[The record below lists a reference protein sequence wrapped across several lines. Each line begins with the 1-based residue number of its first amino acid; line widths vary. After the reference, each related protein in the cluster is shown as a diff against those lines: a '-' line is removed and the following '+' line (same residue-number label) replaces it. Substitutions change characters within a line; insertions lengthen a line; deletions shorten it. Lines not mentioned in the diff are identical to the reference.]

1 MPDPFPGQAVIASV
15 LANQGPDG
23 QYWWVLFGREGK
35 MNLFVH
41 LVLRLAGVVL
51 VCLVC
56 AVGWVLIDAHRTIEK
71 EAKASADRVAGALET
86 LYWRELLW
94 RGGLSREHLIPI
106 PDWETMATMKVISPG
121 VCITFAPGNEEPR
134 RLCSQL
140 ETISDPAPAWFEAFY
155 DQIFGS
161 YARVERPLTARQ
173 PMAGLVAA
181 EPDRAA
187 AIRQAWHQTDVVLSV
202 AALLAAGIGVL
213 AALLIGQS
221 LMPARTIVAGLRRLE
236 RADYSYR
243 LPSYPTAE
251 FNQISRAVND
261 LTTRLAET
269 TAQRV
274 ALTNRLF
281 QVQEEERRALARD
294 LHDEFGQCLA
304 AVGALA
310 TLIEMEA
317 ATKQPDIAKDA
328 RSIIDISKRMTTTL
342 RGALARLRSQEVEEL
357 GLEASLAQLVA
368 GWNVQTEQQAIF
380 HLDIVGDLAE
390 LPEATALNIYRIA
403 QECLTNAARHGK
415 PHDVR
420 LHVERVD
427 AAGSHAV
434 ALSVEDDGGGSPAKL
449 SSASGYGIL
458 GIRERVG
465 ALGGS
470 LSIGQAPRGV
480 RVAALIPLMPSRTPS
495 VAMPVPA

>member
-1 MPDPFPGQAVIASV
+1 
-15 LANQGPDG
+15 
-23 QYWWVLFGREGK
+23 

-41 LVLRLAGVVL
+41 LVLRLAVVVFL
-51 VCLVC
+51 CLVG
-56 AVGWVLIDAHRTIEK
+56 AVGWVLIDTHRAIER
-71 EAKASADRVAGALET
+71 EAKASADRVAASLEV

-94 RGGLSREHLIPI
+94 RGGLNREHLIPL
-106 PDWETMATMKVISPG
+106 PEWETMATMKVISPG
-121 VCITFAPGNEEPR
+121 VCITFAPGQEEPR
-134 RLCSQL
+134 RFCSQL
-140 ETISDPAPAWFEAFY
+140 ETISDPAPAWFATFY
-155 DQIFGS
+155 DYAFGT
-161 YARVERPLTARQ
+161 YRRIERPLTARQ

-187 AIRQAWHQTDVVLSV
+187 AMRQAWHQVDVVLSV
-202 AALLAAGIGVL
+202 AALLAIGIGIL
-213 AALLIGQS
+213 AALFIGQS
-221 LMPARTIVAGLRRLE
+221 LMPARAIVAGLRRLG
-236 RADYSYR
+236 RGDYSYR
-243 LPSYPTAE
+243 LPGYPTAE
-251 FNQISRAVND
+251 FDQISRAVND
-261 LTTRLAET
+261 LAARLSET

-304 AVGALA
+304 AIGALA
-310 TLIEMEA
+310 TIIEMEA
-317 ATKQPDIAKDA
+317 AKGQPEMAKDA
-328 RSIIDISKRMTTTL
+328 RSILDVTKRMTTTL

-368 GWNVQTEQQAIF
+368 GWNAQREQRATF

-415 PHDVR
+415 PQDVR

-427 AAGSHAV
+427 VAENDAI
-434 ALSVEDDGGGSPAKL
+434 ALSVEDDGGGSPVKL
-449 SSASGYGIL
+449 NSASGYGIL
-458 GIRERVG
+458 GIRERVA

-480 RVAALIPLMPSRTPS
+480 RVAALIPLMPSRAPS
-495 VAMPVPA
+495 AALAMPA

>member
-1 MPDPFPGQAVIASV
+1 
-15 LANQGPDG
+15 
-23 QYWWVLFGREGK
+23 

-41 LVLRLAGVVL
+41 LVLRLASVVL
-51 VCLVC
+51 VCLAC
-56 AVGWVLIDAHRTIEK
+56 AVGWVLIDTHRAIEK
-71 EAKASADRVAGALET
+71 EASASADRVASALET

-94 RGGLSREHLIPI
+94 RGGLSREHLVPI

-121 VCITFAPGNEEPR
+121 VCITVTPGNEAPR

-140 ETISDPAPAWFEAFY
+140 ETISDPAPAWFQAFY
-155 DQIFGS
+155 DHVFGA

-173 PMAGLVAA
+173 PMAGAVAA
-181 EPDRAA
+181 EPDRGAA
-187 AIRQAWHQTDVVLSV
+187 VRQAWQRTDVVLSV

-213 AALLIGQS
+213 AAVVIGQS

-236 RADYSYR
+236 RGDYSYR
-243 LPSYPTAE
+243 LPGYRTAE
-251 FNQISRAVND
+251 FDRISRAVND
-261 LTTRLAET
+261 LTSRLAET
-269 TAQRV
+269 TAQRM

-310 TLIEMEA
+310 TVIELEA
-317 ATKQPDIAKDA
+317 ADRPDLAKDA
-328 RSIIDISKRMTTTL
+328 RSIRETSKRMTATL

-368 GWNVQTEQQAIF
+368 GWNAQKDRQAAF
-380 HLDIVGDLAE
+380 HLDIVGNLAG
-390 LPEATALNIYRIA
+390 LPEATSLSIYRIA

-415 PHDVR
+415 PRDVR
-420 LHVERVD
+420 LQVQRVD
-427 AAGSHAV
+427 AEGRDAV
-434 ALSVEDDGGGSPAKL
+434 AVSVEDDGGGTL
-449 SSASGYGIL
+449 SRLGWAPGYGIL
-458 GIRERVG
+458 GIRERVT

-470 LSIGQAPRGV
+470 LSISQARWGV
-480 RVAALIPLMPSRTPS
+480 RVAALIPLMPAREAS
-495 VAMPVPA
+495 APA

>member
-1 MPDPFPGQAVIASV
+1 
-15 LANQGPDG
+15 
-23 QYWWVLFGREGK
+23 

-51 VCLVC
+51 VCLAC
-56 AVGWVLIDAHRTIEK
+56 AVGWVLIDTHRAIEK
-71 EAKASADRVAGALET
+71 EASASADRVANTLET

-94 RGGLSREHLIPI
+94 RGGLSREHLVPI

-121 VCITFAPGNEEPR
+121 VCITVTPGNEAPR

-140 ETISDPAPAWFEAFY
+140 ETISDPAPAWFQAFY
-155 DQIFGS
+155 DHVFGA

-173 PMAGLVAA
+173 PMAGVVAA
-181 EPDRAA
+181 EPDRGAA
-187 AIRQAWHQTDVVLSV
+187 VRQAWQRTDVVLSV

-213 AALLIGQS
+213 AAAVIGQS

-236 RADYSYR
+236 RGDYSYR
-243 LPSYPTAE
+243 LPGYRTAE
-251 FNQISRAVND
+251 FDRISRAVND
-261 LTTRLAET
+261 LTSRLAET
-269 TAQRV
+269 TAQRM

-310 TLIEMEA
+310 TVIELEA
-317 ATKQPDIAKDA
+317 ADRPDLAKDA
-328 RSIIDISKRMTTTL
+328 RSIRETSKRMTATL

-368 GWNVQTEQQAIF
+368 GWNAQKDRQAAF
-380 HLDIVGDLAE
+380 HLDIVGNLAG
-390 LPEATALNIYRIA
+390 LPEATSLSIYRIA

-415 PHDVR
+415 PRDVR
-420 LHVERVD
+420 LQVQRVD
-427 AAGSHAV
+427 AEGRDAV
-434 ALSVEDDGGGSPAKL
+434 AVSVEDDGGGTL
-449 SSASGYGIL
+449 SRLGWAPGYGIL
-458 GIRERVG
+458 GIRERVT

-470 LSIGQAPRGV
+470 LSISQARWGV
-480 RVAALIPLMPSRTPS
+480 RVAALIPLMPTREAS
-495 VAMPVPA
+495 APA

>member
-1 MPDPFPGQAVIASV
+1 
-15 LANQGPDG
+15 
-23 QYWWVLFGREGK
+23 

-51 VCLVC
+51 VCLAC
-56 AVGWVLIDAHRTIEK
+56 AVGWVLIDTHRAIEK
-71 EAKASADRVAGALET
+71 EASASADRVASALET

-94 RGGLSREHLIPI
+94 RGGLSREHLVPI

-121 VCITFAPGNEEPR
+121 VCITFTPGNEAPR

-140 ETISDPAPAWFEAFY
+140 ETISDPAPAWFQAFY
-155 DQIFGS
+155 DHVFGA
-161 YARVERPLTARQ
+161 YARVERPLTVRQ
-173 PMAGLVAA
+173 PMAGAVAA
-181 EPDRAA
+181 EPDHGAA
-187 AIRQAWHQTDVVLSV
+187 VRQAWQRTDVVLSV

-213 AALLIGQS
+213 AAVVIGQS

-236 RADYSYR
+236 RGDYSYR
-243 LPSYPTAE
+243 LPGYRTAE
-251 FNQISRAVND
+251 FDRISRAVND
-261 LTTRLAET
+261 LTSRLAET
-269 TAQRV
+269 TAQRM

-310 TLIEMEA
+310 TVIELEA
-317 ATKQPDIAKDA
+317 ADRPDLAKDA
-328 RSIIDISKRMTTTL
+328 RSIRETSKRMTATL

-368 GWNVQTEQQAIF
+368 GWNAQKDRQAAF
-380 HLDIVGDLAE
+380 HLDIVGNLAG
-390 LPEATALNIYRIA
+390 LPEATSLSIYRIA

-415 PHDVR
+415 PRDVR
-420 LHVERVD
+420 LQVQRVD
-427 AAGSHAV
+427 AEGRDAV
-434 ALSVEDDGGGSPAKL
+434 AVSVEDDGGGTL
-449 SSASGYGIL
+449 SRLGWAPGYGIL
-458 GIRERVG
+458 GIRERVT

-470 LSIGQAPRGV
+470 LSISQARWGV
-480 RVAALIPLMPSRTPS
+480 RVAALIPLMPAREAS
-495 VAMPVPA
+495 APA